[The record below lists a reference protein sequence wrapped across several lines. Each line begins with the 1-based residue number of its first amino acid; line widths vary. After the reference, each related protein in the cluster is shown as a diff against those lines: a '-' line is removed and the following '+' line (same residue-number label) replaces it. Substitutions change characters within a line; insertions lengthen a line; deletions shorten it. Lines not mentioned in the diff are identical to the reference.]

1 MSAQKILVLIVLAAG
16 PSFPQAD
23 GGSTLYN
30 GNCSSCHGP
39 EGDLVQGVDIR
50 SGQFR
55 RASNDNDLAR
65 IITSGI
71 PGTPMPPAS
80 LTPPQVSA
88 IIAYLRSP
96 RSVPERPAKAGD
108 PARGLALFEGKGG
121 CLKCH
126 RVGAKGSRLG
136 PDLSDIGAMRRSVA
150 ELERSIL
157 EPGAVVLPQNRFVRA
172 VTTAGATI
180 TGRRLNEDTL
190 TVQLIDSTER
200 LLSLSKDTLRE
211 YVILDTSSMPSYKGK
226 LSPQELSDLVGY
238 LLSLKVST
246 P

>member
-1 MSAQKILVLIVLAAG
+1 MPAQKILLLILLAAG
-16 PSFPQAD
+16 PSFPQGGD
-23 GGSTLYN
+23 GFTLYN

-55 RASNDNDLAR
+55 RAANDNDLAR
-65 IITSGI
+65 IITRGI

-96 RSVPERPAKAGD
+96 RSAPERPAKTGD
-108 PARGLALFEGKGG
+108 AARGLAIFEGKGG
-121 CLKCH
+121 CLQCH
-126 RVGAKGSRLG
+126 RVGGKGSRLG
-136 PDLSDIGAMRRSVA
+136 PDLSDIGAMRPVA

-238 LLSLKVST
+238 LLSLKGST
-246 P
+246 R